1 MNITVPC
8 FFASAALAF
17 PLAVISPVFADEVA
31 PPVPLQINDV
41 MPATGFAPDTVTDV
55 MGLRLGMTY
64 DEVEAVLAKVGLPMM
79 ADAQEI
85 PDAPQFGPRRLG
97 YHFRTGEVTPGF
109 QWKDGFEMSFAP
121 LRASAG
127 LTMYAEQA
135 DAMGALAEYTNG
147 QFLWVSLG
155 GPSVGARVQEIRR
168 SRQIEEP
175 VDTQVML
182 DSITSKY
189 GPPSRVKA
197 HGSFWIDVAYYYKDG
212 QLVAEG
218 DRRRTKLSLYCKP
231 PKAAPGSADILYS
244 DANVSQWYGAW
255 RDPRLSHDFCGATI
269 FVRLRFGD
277 LPNTI
282 DGLDVAVIDNVAL
295 WENANAIGLQAEA
308 VHTEWL
314 ESVAGATTA
323 PDL

>member
-17 PLAVISPVFADEVA
+17 PLAVISPAFADEVA
-31 PPVPLQINDV
+31 PPVALQINDV
-41 MPATGFAPDTVTDV
+41 MPATGFAPDAVTDV
-55 MGLRLGMTY
+55 MGLRLGMTH
-64 DEVEAVLAKVGLPMM
+64 DEVESLLAGLGLPMM

-97 YHFRTGEVTPGF
+97 YHFRTGEVTPTF
-109 QWKDGFEMSFAP
+109 KWKDGFEMSFAP

-147 QFLWVSLG
+147 QFLWVSFG

-168 SRQIEEP
+168 SHQIEEP

-182 DSITSKY
+182 DSITAKY

-197 HGSFWIDVAYYYKDG
+197 HGNFWIDVAYYYKD
-212 QLVAEG
+212 
-218 DRRRTKLSLYCKP
+218 
-231 PKAAPGSADILYS
+231 
-244 DANVSQWYGAW
+244 
-255 RDPRLSHDFCGATI
+255 
-269 FVRLRFGD
+269 
-277 LPNTI
+277 
-282 DGLDVAVIDNVAL
+282 AV
-295 WENANAIGLQAEA
+295 GR
-308 VHTEWL
+308 
-314 ESVAGATTA
+314 
-323 PDL
+323 